1 MYRMMLVTIT
11 LANAASAARAMPPND
26 DFRRRTIVTDG
37 NVNTQAATPDP
48 VIPIAPGEVAPG
60 ETQARRLTCV

>member
-37 NVNTQAATPDP
+37 NVNTQAATTGPCDSDCT
-48 VIPIAPGEVAPG
+48 GRSRTG
-60 ETQARRLTCV
+60 